1 MAISFANFSY
11 AVMLMYLALTFA
23 ALSNHVSAGNGTVKL
38 VYPKTNKW
46 NNIGTVMTTLALSG
60 PNAALTVGQ
69 LKRQIGTEINIVP
82 GCLQFAFSGNMMT
95 DSGVLNSYPRDG
107 DDVLPIL
114 VVFRRD
120 APGCSRYFETF
131 DNLAPEFEDPLQS
144 GKVLYNADR
153 SIKHGRKEIVVTA
166 QESNQ
171 WTCPKC
177 TFKNAKIMT
186 RCETCLTPKLNPVAP
201 KSNHMA
207 PKFESTAPKSKRTAP
222 KSKRTAPKSK
232 RMAPKFEIT
241 AQKSKRA
248 APKSK
253 DWKCPKCTWVNAER
267 LHTCYVCDTKKPED
281 GKGGHVH
288 SNDNNAQDK
297 PVQIAPR
304 KDGQGALIDS
314 NGNKVQSKPV
324 QIAPRE
330 DGQGVLI
337 DSNDKKVQNNPVQTA
352 PLKDDQGAHVH
363 SNDNKAQDK
372 PIQTAPLKDL
382 SILEQLRVMNIPLTI
397 RQVAVQQP
405 DVKYMYQALDW
416 INDNYPDALAGGM
429 AKDKLAPVDQALPD
443 YWNDGPVRVDPL
455 QDKNPS
461 FINLKTGLIVC
472 ILVVLAIWIYRI
484 KFHSK

>member
-82 GCLQFAFSGNMMT
+82 GCLQFASFGNMMT

-241 AQKSKRA
+241 PPKSKRA

-253 DWKCPKCTWVNAER
+253 
-267 LHTCYVCDTKKPED
+267 
-281 GKGGHVH
+281 
-288 SNDNNAQDK
+288 
-297 PVQIAPR
+297 
-304 KDGQGALIDS
+304 
-314 NGNKVQSKPV
+314 
-324 QIAPRE
+324 
-330 DGQGVLI
+330 
-337 DSNDKKVQNNPVQTA
+337 
-352 PLKDDQGAHVH
+352 
-363 SNDNKAQDK
+363 
-372 PIQTAPLKDL
+372 
-382 SILEQLRVMNIPLTI
+382 
-397 RQVAVQQP
+397 
-405 DVKYMYQALDW
+405 
-416 INDNYPDALAGGM
+416 
-429 AKDKLAPVDQALPD
+429 VDQALPD

-455 QDKNPS
+455 QDKTPS

>member
-82 GCLQFAFSGNMMT
+82 GCLQFASFGNMMT

-201 KSNHMA
+201 KSKH
-207 PKFESTAPKSKRTAP
+207 
-222 KSKRTAPKSK
+222 
-232 RMAPKFEIT
+232 MAPKFEIT
-241 AQKSKRA
+241 PPKSKRA

-330 DGQGVLI
+330 
-337 DSNDKKVQNNPVQTA
+337 
-352 PLKDDQGAHVH
+352 
-363 SNDNKAQDK
+363 
-372 PIQTAPLKDL
+372 
-382 SILEQLRVMNIPLTI
+382 
-397 RQVAVQQP
+397 
-405 DVKYMYQALDW
+405 
-416 INDNYPDALAGGM
+416 
-429 AKDKLAPVDQALPD
+429 VDQALPD

-455 QDKNPS
+455 QDKTPS

>member
-82 GCLQFAFSGNMMT
+82 GCLQFASFGNMMT

-232 RMAPKFEIT
+232 RTATKSKRMAPKFEIT
-241 AQKSKRA
+241 APKSKRA

-330 DGQGVLI
+330 
-337 DSNDKKVQNNPVQTA
+337 
-352 PLKDDQGAHVH
+352 
-363 SNDNKAQDK
+363 
-372 PIQTAPLKDL
+372 
-382 SILEQLRVMNIPLTI
+382 
-397 RQVAVQQP
+397 
-405 DVKYMYQALDW
+405 
-416 INDNYPDALAGGM
+416 
-429 AKDKLAPVDQALPD
+429 VDQALPD

-455 QDKNPS
+455 QDKTPS